1 MNTVLNLLPRPFS
14 FAERISRGG
23 KMLAAR
29 LTACGRGGGD
39 GSGRGGEGIRRRAWR
54 VVEEDKDAGLR
65 LSPEWRVAVAAP
77 RAPSPPHRP
86 ALALA
91 FAAALATVTAGPAH
105 AGLAELES
113 TEIPAATAKQSRV
126 LKLITYL
133 IDKSHYRKRALD
145 DEFSAAVLRA
155 YLDRLDPGKMFF
167 LRADIEQF
175 DALRHRFD
183 DFIRA
188 GDIRPAFTI
197 FSIFRT
203 RLEQRV
209 DYVLARLHGPLDF
222 GRDEAYLFDREEA
235 RWAADAA
242 ALDDLWR
249 RRIKNDIIGLRLAGK
264 DEAEVFATLEKR
276 YTHLARRTRQ
286 FKSDDVF
293 QTFANAYLGVIDP
306 HTSYFSPRASENFH
320 IQMRLSLEG
329 IGAVL
334 QSEDEYTLVRRI
346 IPGGPADLGGELQAG
361 DRIVGVAANGP
372 ADRDITDVIGWRL
385 DDVVDMIRGPKD
397 SLVSLEVLPAGNAPD
412 APGRVITIRR
422 DKINLE
428 EQAAKKRIL
437 RVGGIGG
444 ADGDS
449 GGIPGG
455 APDASPAATIGVI
468 DLPSFYIDFNG
479 MQKNLPDYRSTTRDV
494 RKILAEFRDENI
506 DGLLIDLRG
515 NGGGA
520 LTEAVSLTGL
530 FIREGPVV
538 QVQSVG
544 GRVNADHDPDPDLVY
559 DGPLAVLVDRH
570 SASASEIF
578 AGAIQD
584 YRRGLIIGEPTY
596 GKGTVQHLVN
606 LNRWAKSEDDLGQ
619 LKVTVAQFFRVN
631 GGSTQY
637 RGIVP
642 DLIWPSAA
650 GGAESGER
658 GYENAL
664 PWRQIEAAEFDR
676 FRDEPP
682 PAVFEMLRGLHEAR
696 VQDSPEFQYF
706 IDLAAFDAELGEKT
720 AVTLNQLAREAE
732 RDARETRQLALENR
746 MRRALGQAPKT
757 ALDSDAAA
765 VDSAADGAAADA
777 ADAATVGDA
786 TNAVD
791 AAAADEPD
799 AYLREG
805 GDILR
810 DYLTLLKS
818 AGGAVA
824 TQSET
829 ESDGLLSN

>member
-1 MNTVLNLLPRPFS
+1 MNTVLNLLLRPFS
-14 FAERISRGG
+14 FAERIGRGG
-23 KMLAAR
+23 KMPAAR
-29 LTACGRGGGD
+29 LTACGRGGEV
-39 GSGRGGEGIRRRAWR
+39 R
-54 VVEEDKDAGLR
+54 
-65 LSPEWRVAVAAP
+65 P
-77 RAPSPPHRP
+77 RP
-86 ALALA
+86 APALA
-91 FAAALATVTAGPAH
+91 FAAALATVVAMVTMVTVATVTVVAPAH
-105 AGLAELES
+105 AGLAELEA
-113 TEIPAATAKQSRV
+113 TEVPAATAKQSRV

-412 APGRVITIRR
+412 TPGRVITIRR

-437 RVGGIGG
+437 RVGGGGIGG
-444 ADGDS
+444 RDGDS

-468 DLPSFYIDFNG
+468 DLPSFYIDFGG

-494 RKILAEFRDENI
+494 RKILAEFRDQDI

-746 MRRALGQAPKT
+746 MRRALGQSPKT
-757 ALDSDAAA
+757 AVDSDAAA
-765 VDSAADGAAADA
+765 VDSAVDGAAADA

>member
-23 KMLAAR
+23 KMPAAR
-29 LTACGRGGGD
+29 LTACGRGG
-39 GSGRGGEGIRRRAWR
+39 EGIRPRPF
-54 VVEEDKDAGLR
+54 
-65 LSPEWRVAVAAP
+65 STVAV
-77 RAPSPPHRP
+77 
-86 ALALA
+86 LALA
-91 FAAALATVTAGPAH
+91 AALAGPAH
-105 AGLAELES
+105 AGLAELET

-155 YLDRLDPGKMFF
+155 YLDRLDPGKLFF

-437 RVGGIGG
+437 RVGGGGDIGG

-449 GGIPGG
+449 GGIPDSGIPGG
-455 APDASPAATIGVI
+455 DPGASPAATIGVI

-720 AVTLNQLAREAE
+720 AVTLNQRAREAE

-746 MRRALGQAPKT
+746 MRRALGQSPKT
-757 ALDSDAAA
+757 AVDSEAAA
-765 VDSAADGAAADA
+765 DSAADGAAADT
-777 ADAATVGDA
+777 ADAATVGD
-786 TNAVD
+786 TVD
-791 AAAADEPD
+791 ADEPD

-829 ESDGLLSN
+829 DSDGLLSN

>member
-23 KMLAAR
+23 KMPAAR
-29 LTACGRGGGD
+29 LTACGRGG
-39 GSGRGGEGIRRRAWR
+39 EGIRPRPF
-54 VVEEDKDAGLR
+54 
-65 LSPEWRVAVAAP
+65 STVAV
-77 RAPSPPHRP
+77 
-86 ALALA
+86 LALA
-91 FAAALATVTAGPAH
+91 VALAAPAH
-105 AGLAELES
+105 AGLAELET

-437 RVGGIGG
+437 RVGGGGDIGG

-449 GGIPGG
+449 GGIPDSGIPGG
-455 APDASPAATIGVI
+455 DPGASPAATIGVI

-720 AVTLNQLAREAE
+720 AVTLNQRAREAE

-746 MRRALGQAPKT
+746 MRRALGQSPKT
-757 ALDSDAAA
+757 ALDSDAA
-765 VDSAADGAAADA
+765 DSAADGAAADA
-777 ADAATVGDA
+777 ATVGD
-786 TNAVD
+786 TVD
-791 AAAADEPD
+791 ADEPD

-829 ESDGLLSN
+829 DSDGLLSN